1 VIAFAASRDELRY
14 QATVGLVVA
23 EFSAPWSRSLRLS
36 TTAAVVVL
44 LTLTLAG
51 LLPGPRA
58 SLVGRMALV
67 GAPLIVLLGSLVF
80 MVRGYVLTESSVE
93 VLRLGWSTVL
103 PLAGLAAVNGE
114 PRGLRGSLR
123 LFGNGGLFVISGWF
137 WNRRIGRFRAYA
149 TDPER
154 AVLLRYRDGRQVLVT
169 PHDVQHFI
177 IRVRNLAGL
186 S

>member
-1 VIAFAASRDELRY
+1 MGF
-14 QATVGLVVA
+14 VVA
-23 EFSAPWSRSLRLS
+23 EFSAPWSRSLRLL
-36 TTAAVVVL
+36 TTASVVL
-44 LTLTLAG
+44 LLTLALAG
-51 LLPGPRA
+51 LLLGPRE
-58 SLVGRMALV
+58 SLVWRMAMV

-80 MVRGYVLTESSVE
+80 MVRGYVLTESSIE
-93 VLRLGWSTVL
+93 ILRLGWSTDL

-123 LFGNGGLFVISGWF
+123 LFGNGGLFAISGWF

-154 AVLLRYRDGRQVLVT
+154 AVLLRYRDGKQVVVT
-169 PHDVQHFI
+169 PHDVQFFI
-177 IRVRNLAGL
+177 VRVRNLAGL

>member
-1 VIAFAASRDELRY
+1 MTAFAASRDELRY
-14 QATVGLVVA
+14 QANVGLVVA

-80 MVRGYVLTESSVE
+80 MVRGYVLTESSIE

-103 PLAGLAAVNGE
+103 PLAGLAAVN
-114 PRGLRGSLR
+114 
-123 LFGNGGLFVISGWF
+123 
-137 WNRRIGRFRAYA
+137 
-149 TDPER
+149 
-154 AVLLRYRDGRQVLVT
+154 
-169 PHDVQHFI
+169 
-177 IRVRNLAGL
+177 
-186 S
+186 